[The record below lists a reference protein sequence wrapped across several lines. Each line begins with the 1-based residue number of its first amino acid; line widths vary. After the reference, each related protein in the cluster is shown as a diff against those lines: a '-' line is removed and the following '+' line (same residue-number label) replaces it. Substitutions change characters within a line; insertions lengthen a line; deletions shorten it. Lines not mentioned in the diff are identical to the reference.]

1 VKAHHF
7 DTEFDKQVVAIKQKL
22 KKENTDLSSA
32 MLKKF
37 EKEKEELKKTLLLN
51 ADQHQ
56 DS

>member
-37 EKEKEELKKTLLLN
+37 EKEKEELKKTLLFN